1 MRVRKKGRSC
11 GVWERASCRW
21 GNWEGPEGILRKS
34 VFPEKGSRRVISA
47 ETLEFR
53 VQFWGHRGQL
63 SGFCIPQALLLHHW
77 GSGFGTPWGF
87 LPGVGGVDLG
97 FQGKTSPSV
106 LDLPGCFN
114 LSVAAVL
121 VCVPVGIRE
130 LLAAPTEIL
139 LLTANARRGCF
150 HGNTGQ

>member
-1 MRVRKKGRSC
+1 MGKLGGSRGDTEEIGISREGVKKGD
-11 GVWERASCRW
+11 
-21 GNWEGPEGILRKS
+21 
-34 VFPEKGSRRVISA
+34 SA
-47 ETLEFR
+47 ETLESR

-114 LSVAAVL
+114 LSAAAV
-121 VCVPVGIRE
+121 
-130 LLAAPTEIL
+130 
-139 LLTANARRGCF
+139 
-150 HGNTGQ
+150 